1 MTLRIAVTAPSAVA
15 IAGSDIAAWRRGRD
29 ERYARVASS
38 SASATDATAVLV
50 RPVGRDVTDFGND
63 VSKSVGMRGFGR
75 RCGEGGGGEWSD
87 GEATK
92 DGRGR
97 LREFGFF
104 TGRGERGVWFGDGA
118 AAMRTSPSRR
128 RRRASGAIR
137 ASECRVYVQRARR
150 AAEDVFF
157 FFISSAATLQRLEQN
172 ARRTSVTSSSSSY
185 ARSPRMRLAS

>member
-1 MTLRIAVTAPSAVA
+1 
-15 IAGSDIAAWRRGRD
+15 
-29 ERYARVASS
+29 
-38 SASATDATAVLV
+38 LV

-118 AAMRTSPSRR
+118 AAMVLFFLRILIFSLQRTSPSRR

-150 AAEDVFF
+150 GAEVGVF